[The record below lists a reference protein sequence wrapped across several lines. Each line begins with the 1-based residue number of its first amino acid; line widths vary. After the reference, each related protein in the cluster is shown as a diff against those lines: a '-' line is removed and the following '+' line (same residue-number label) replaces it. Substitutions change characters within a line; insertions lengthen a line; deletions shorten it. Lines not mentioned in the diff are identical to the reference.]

1 MKIKSTG
8 RFETPLYTTAE
19 AARFVGVP
27 TSTFATWAKGYV
39 RQPPARRAVI
49 GTPVVTSFTAERG
62 YPSIPF
68 VGLAE
73 AMVLA
78 AFRHSGVSLQHIRR
92 AVAIISKEI
101 GLDHALASHRLYMD
115 GAVILYD
122 YAEAERDNELSGL
135 TEVVSRQ
142 RVFAPVI
149 KEYLTRIEYG
159 RDGWAT
165 RLVSPATPKPLVL
178 ADPERSFGQPI
189 FIHGGV
195 RVEDVLD
202 RWRAGEPLVEVAEDF
217 GVPPGDVEDILR
229 VSLPAAA

>member
-1 MKIKSTG
+1 VKIKSTG